1 MTLTAIAVTVVLL
14 CMSVPAGAE
23 IIDRIAV
30 TVGRQ
35 VITVSQI
42 ETEVR
47 VTAFLGGQKPAVTD
61 ALRREAAAR
70 LVDQMLVRRE
80 VELTRFPVPNPDEA
94 KPLLEQARAIYN
106 QGYSKALLDAG
117 LNEEDV
123 AQHLLWQLTLMR
135 FVQYRFQPGIS
146 IVDSDIR
153 EAYNEESAKL
163 RQKGS
168 PTPPF
173 EAMRKDLEA
182 ILTQRYV
189 DKALE
194 RWLLEQREQV
204 QVVIKV
210 KELE

>member
-1 MTLTAIAVTVVLL
+1 MTISAISVTAALVATSL
-14 CMSVPAGAE
+14 ARAE

-30 TVGRQ
+30 TVGKQ

-47 VTAFLGGQKPAVTD
+47 VTAFLGGLKPAMTGT
-61 ALRREAAAR
+61 LRREAAAR

-80 VELTRFPVPNPDEA
+80 VELTRFPVPDAAEA
-94 KPLLEQARAIYN
+94 KPLLEQARAIHRE
-106 QGYSKALLDAG
+106 GYSKALLDAG
-117 LNEEDV
+117 LNEDDI
-123 AQHLLWQLTLMR
+123 AHHLLWQLTLMR
-135 FVQYRFQPGIS
+135 FVQYRFQPGVS

-163 RQKGS
+163 KQKGS

-173 EAMRKDLEA
+173 ESMRKDLET
-182 ILTQRYV
+182 ILAQRHV

-204 QVVIKV
+204 QVLIKV
-210 KELE
+210 RELE